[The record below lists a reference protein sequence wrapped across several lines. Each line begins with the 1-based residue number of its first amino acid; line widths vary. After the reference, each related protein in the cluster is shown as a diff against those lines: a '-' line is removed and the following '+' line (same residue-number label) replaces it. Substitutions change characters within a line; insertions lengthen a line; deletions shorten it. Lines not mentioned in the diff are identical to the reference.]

1 MTTEPTVLFDDIK
14 RNELKS
20 DSPSE
25 SIFRH
30 INHYDWPGATYIRNT
45 LESWF
50 ENYPLPH
57 RRDLRERL
65 RSDDD
70 QNHEGAFFELF
81 LHELL
86 TRLEFSLEVHPA
98 IVGARA
104 RPDFLVSRDNL
115 QFYLEATVSGQ
126 RSGPF
131 TRNRNEEDVIDKLN
145 SLTHS
150 KFGITV
156 DMEGT
161 LSRTLSRE
169 NVVRPFKELLESHD
183 PNGVQCEIDKHGSN
197 AAPSQRIEC
206 GNWTLKG
213 WLWPILP
220 EKQRNDSNRQL
231 VMGHHFGAFTDC
243 ATPVW
248 NALREKQRKYHN
260 LDAPFVLAVNT
271 RDMFYNARQH
281 DLEVLFGNEQLFYSK
296 DNLDATPR
304 PGREPNGVWSRGR
317 GSQMDAFLSIQKV
330 DMWNIYNASASLYL
344 NPKNTH
350 TVFPDALFRLP
361 HVKVFDGEVKRFE
374 GENIAQLVGIGFI

>member
-131 TRNRNEEDVIDKLN
+131 TRNQNEEDVIKKLN
-145 SLTHS
+145 TLTSPH
-150 KFGITV
+150 FGITV
-156 DMEGT
+156 QMEGT
-161 LSRTLSRE
+161 LSRTLSRQD
-169 NVVRPFKELLESHD
+169 VVPPFKDLLESHSAD
-183 PNGVQCEIDKHGSN
+183 EVQSLIDEHGSN

-206 GNWTLKG
+206 GNWSLKG
-213 WLWPILP
+213 WLSPISP
-220 EKQRNDSNRQL
+220 DERMSEPPRQ
-231 VMGHHFGAFTDC
+231 FA
-243 ATPVW
+243 
-248 NALREKQRKYHN
+248 
-260 LDAPFVLAVNT
+260 
-271 RDMFYNARQH
+271 
-281 DLEVLFGNEQLFYSK
+281 
-296 DNLDATPR
+296 
-304 PGREPNGVWSRGR
+304 
-317 GSQMDAFLSIQKV
+317 
-330 DMWNIYNASASLYL
+330 
-344 NPKNTH
+344 
-350 TVFPDALFRLP
+350 
-361 HVKVFDGEVKRFE
+361 
-374 GENIAQLVGIGFI
+374 